1 MCFNTVNFMKLY
13 KPEYFQAEHEL
24 AHYISEG
31 VKLKPLA
38 VVWDTEGLKFKQPEA
53 VANSCTKQVS
63 ILTGP
68 AGTGKT
74 TTLKKIV
81 DSFTKAGLRGSI
93 ISPTGKAAKRADE
106 VINADR
112 SFIEKVQCSTIH
124 SKLEY
129 NPIEQCFVHNR
140 ENKFKDDFIILDE
153 FPMTELTL
161 MRDVFE
167 SVSDTC
173 RVALCGD
180 QYQLPSIGPGNV
192 ARDLIAA
199 NVIPTVQLDKVL
211 RTGEH
216 SGITY
221 NANCVLRG
229 NDLCKTDPDSGKEFK
244 DFYFVARPNE
254 SESLKSIIEW
264 VTDKLPKKF
273 NVDPVKDIQVISP
286 GKNSE
291 IGTKNLNEILREKL
305 NQNKQGSGKSHF
317 RKGDKV
323 INTKNNKK
331 DNIVNGDVGYVED
344 IIYSGEKFSTIVNFG
359 VGTGPAL
366 DGKVEFTPENI
377 SNLFLAYGLTCHKS
391 QGSEFKIV
399 IIPIHKCHTILLTR
413 NMIYTSM
420 TRGKQL
426 TIMVGSIDALRYGI
440 KNTIVNKRVTRLTD
454 ILRRAVATADRPCE
468 KSLA

>member
-1 MCFNTVNFMKLY
+1 MKLY
-13 KPEYFQAEHEL
+13 KPEFFQAEYEL
-24 AHYISEG
+24 AHYINKSLQY
-31 VKLKPLA
+31 KINPI
-38 VVWDTEGLKFKQPEA
+38 VWQAEGLLHKQPEA
-53 VANSCTKQVS
+53 VANSCVKPVS

-81 DSFTKAGLRGSI
+81 DSFLAAGLSGSV

-106 VINADR
+106 VINANK
-112 SFIEKVQCSTIH
+112 SFVDKVHCSTIH

-129 NPIEQCFVHNR
+129 NPVTGGFNYDR
-140 ENKFKDDFIILDE
+140 NNKFKDDFIVLDE
-153 FPMTELTL
+153 FPMTELLL

-167 SVSDTC
+167 AIKDNSRIV
-173 RVALCGD
+173 LCGD

-199 NVIPTVQLDKVL
+199 DVIPTVQLDKVL
-211 RTGEH
+211 RTGEN

-229 NDLCKTDPDSGKEFK
+229 MDLCKTDPVSGNDFK
-244 DFYFVARPNE
+244 DFYFVPRPSE
-254 SESLKSIIEW
+254 SESLKTIVSW
-264 VTDKLPKKF
+264 VTDKLPKKL
-273 NVDPVKDIQVISP
+273 NIDPVKDIQVISP

-291 IGTKNLNEILREKL
+291 IGTKNLNEVLRESL
-305 NQNKQGSGKSHF
+305 NQNKQGSGKVHF

-323 INTKNNKK
+323 INTSNNKK
-331 DNIVNGDVGYVED
+331 NKIVNGDVGYVED
-344 IIYSGEKFSTIVNFG
+344 IIYSVKGFSVIVNFG
-359 VGTGPAL
+359 VGTGPQL
-366 DGKVEFTPENI
+366 NGLVEFTSENI
-377 SNLFLAYGLTCHKS
+377 DKLFLAYGLTCHKS
-391 QGSEFKIV
+391 QGSEFKVV
-399 IIPIHKCHTILLTR
+399 IIPIHRCHTILLTR

-440 KNTIVNKRVTRLTD
+440 KNTIVNKRVTRLTEV
-454 ILRRAVATADRPCE
+454 LQGTCN
-468 KSLA
+468 SLAA